1 MAPISAHILPFHPVF
16 TSTFGFT
23 LIGAAVGF
31 AFPAGGA
38 GGTGGAGG
46 IAGTAGTAG
55 LVLAAEA
62 FGADASVP
70 ADADPADASAAVA
83 FATCGGGKG
92 GG

>member
-38 GGTGGAGG
+38 GGAGGTGG
-46 IAGTAGTAG
+46 IAG
-55 LVLAAEA
+55 LVLGAEA
-62 FGADASVP
+62 FDADASVP
-70 ADADPADASAAVA
+70 AAADPADASAAVA
-83 FATCGGGKG
+83 AATCGGGKG
-92 GG
+92 RG